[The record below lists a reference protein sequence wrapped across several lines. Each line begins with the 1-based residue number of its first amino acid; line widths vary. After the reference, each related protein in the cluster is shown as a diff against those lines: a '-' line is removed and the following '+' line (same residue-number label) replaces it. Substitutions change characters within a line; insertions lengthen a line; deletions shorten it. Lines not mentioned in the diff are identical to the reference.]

1 MQTLTQ
7 RLERTFNITRN
18 NIFIPISLIKIMQ
31 LDKAIQSRKSV
42 RRFHL
47 DKKPDW
53 RKIIRAIDAVRFSPT
68 AGGLSVIKFIIVD
81 DPKKIQALKEASQQD
96 FVGTAKYIVVV
107 TSDTSQLKRMYD
119 DRAEMFARQQA
130 GAAIQNFLLKLTEFD
145 LATCWVG
152 YFDEDQVRRTVAVP
166 EDNLIEAFF
175 PIGIETKEK
184 TKSVVTKP
192 ELENIVRF
200 NTWKNKFMEP
210 KQRAS
215 QEGM

>member
-1 MQTLTQ
+1 
-7 RLERTFNITRN
+7 
-18 NIFIPISLIKIMQ
+18 MQ

-53 RKIIRAIDAVRFSPT
+53 RKIIRAIDAVRFAPT
-68 AGGLSVIKFIIVD
+68 AGGLSGIRFIIVD
-81 DPKKIQALKEASQQD
+81 DPKKIQALKDACQQD

-107 TSDTSQLKRMYD
+107 TSEIVQLKRSYD

-130 GAAIQNFLLKLTEFD
+130 GAAIQNFLLKLTEFE

-152 YFDEDQVRRTVAVP
+152 YFDESQVRRAIAIP
-166 EDNLIEAFF
+166 EDTLVEAMF

-184 TKSVVTKP
+184 TKSIPQKP

-200 NTWKNKFMEP
+200 NIWKNKFMEP
-210 KQRAS
+210 KQRVS
-215 QEGM
+215 QEGF